1 MQKAKSFFFILTT
14 SLVPFAAHAQDIG
27 GNDVNKAAVTVGGY
41 TEGQSVEGLVGT
53 VITAFLGLLGVIF
66 LVLMVYGGYI
76 WLIARGDEAKVEKAK
91 DTIINSMI
99 GLIIVLAA
107 YAITYFVLDKL
118 ISSTVTV

>member
-1 MQKAKSFFFILTT
+1 MKNLFSTVSALFLP
-14 SLVPFAAHAQDIG
+14 LAARAQDLG
-27 GNDVNKAAVTVGGY
+27 FPAANKAAVTVGGY
-41 TEGQSVEGLVGT
+41 QQSTSVESLIGT

-76 WLIARGDEAKVEKAK
+76 WLIARGDESKVEKAK
-91 DTIINSMI
+91 DTIINSLI

-118 ISSTVTV
+118 ISTTVKV